1 MSASGLLRRPVVTGA
16 AAVLA
21 AVLGAGA
28 ATAALAGAQPASGSA
43 SLEQAQAQ
51 AQEQAQGSSGGGD
64 PSHPPATAGA
74 PNGTTGSQAAQRQLE
89 ANRDPAEVR
98 AGEELFL
105 TSCVNCHGVGGVG
118 TPGYPSLVGVG
129 AAGADFYLRTG
140 RMPLAFPGV
149 QPPEKPPAFTDDQIV
164 ALVAYVASLG
174 DGPAVPDVDATRGDL
189 SEGAS
194 LFLANCAACH
204 NAAAAGGALSYG
216 RHAPDLQSVR
226 PTQIG
231 EAVRVGPGDMPVF
244 GPRTLSDD
252 QIDSIARYVEYLHEP
267 ENPGGLRIGSLG
279 PVPEGFVAWLVGLS
293 ALVIVARWITRE
305 RHARRPR

>member
-1 MSASGLLRRPVVTGA
+1 MKAPSLVRRPAFAGA

-21 AVLGAGA
+21 ALLMAGAG
-28 ATAALAGAQPASGSA
+28 TAAIVGAQPASGSGSA
-43 SLEQAQAQ
+43 EESQRAQG
-51 AQEQAQGSSGGGD
+51 QGSSDGD
-64 PSHPPATAGA
+64 GSTQPPSTAGA
-74 PNGTTGSQAAQRQLE
+74 PDGTTGPEAARRQRA
-89 ANRDPAEVR
+89 ANRDPAQVR

-129 AAGADFYLRTG
+129 AASADFYLRTG

-149 QPPEKPPAFTDDQIV
+149 QPPEKPQAFTDDQIV
-164 ALVAYVASLG
+164 QLVAYVASLG
-174 DGPAVPDVDATRGDL
+174 DGPQVPDVDASRGDL

-216 RHAPDLQSVR
+216 RHAPDLQSVH

-252 QIDSIARYVEYLHEP
+252 QIDSIARYVEYLHAP

-293 ALVIVARWITRE
+293 ALVLIARWITRE
-305 RHARRPR
+305 RNARRAR